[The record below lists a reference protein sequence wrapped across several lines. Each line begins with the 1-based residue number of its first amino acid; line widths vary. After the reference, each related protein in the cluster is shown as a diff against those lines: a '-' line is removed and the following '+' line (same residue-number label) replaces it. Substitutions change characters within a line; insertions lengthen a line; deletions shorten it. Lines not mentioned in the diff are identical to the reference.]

1 MAGILDTATRPEI
14 KSNSFDLRTLL
25 NTTNF
30 SGNSNNTLFSKEK
43 GFGTLGD
50 LSPVNVQQGYL
61 ESRLKSVSGYD
72 EFQQSRFFNP
82 EFEDIDNIRAYATR
96 QGKLEYARNMAIK
109 GMGTAWNSFLDGW
122 KQNGRNV
129 EALVELN
136 ANKLFNTDPTNLRES
151 EEDRYKYPTFGTG
164 QLDDSWRRF
173 NPFEM
178 GKSDFY
184 GEMIPQLGFTVGTMG
199 QAIMENMLIA
209 GITGGVGNIANA
221 PKQAWTAARLGK
233 GFANIWEAA
242 TGIKNLKTGLTT
254 LSAIQKEKALASNL
268 GNVFKTIANGY
279 AVYNTAAAEASFEA
293 GNNYNETYDRLF
305 QEFVDEK
312 GYEPYGEELNKI
324 KSISEKTAMAT
335 FGWNLPVLTAS
346 NLIQFNNILKPFS
359 SAEANV
365 LSNLSLRLDKT
376 GKIIEAPLTKW
387 QKVFGKTKNVLK
399 TIAEPLSEGL
409 EESSQALIS
418 KSSAAYYENLADAAN
433 PNSAFWD
440 AIEESLDYVRSKEG
454 VDEFVGGL
462 LGGAIFKGVG
472 KISELT
478 GIQKKLGFDT
488 SKNIKNRREKA
499 KEEALR
505 ILNITNAES
514 IANYLQNPDN
524 SNLLSQVY
532 NSEMMFRSATLGDKL
547 AYNDAKDQSI
557 RDFIYAGLKTGQLNL
572 KLSQLDLL
580 TEMNDEQFVK
590 QFNLQDSNPEKLSQ
604 KVAAKR
610 TEVAEFTAKIKE
622 KAYSIQQ
629 DYQVVE
635 KTYKNPYEI
644 GTKEY
649 NAWEAAKRDRIF
661 SKDIIDSDRKR
672 ADSLREK
679 VATETQGRINTNI
692 FDIILDK
699 PLRQQYI
706 NTMNVY
712 KNVED
717 KTPQIEKKLKE
728 LAIIE
733 AIDKKLEKGNTDVSD
748 LATMLDELIS
758 DSEVLY
764 DIIDLP
770 QAVDETKMLSLPSF
784 SKEAASKKKSIVRDI
799 ADILEL
805 EARNKIG
812 INAYNFLNRKGIDN
826 LYTKHLKAQEELIKD
841 IKQSAKNEKITEK
854 GEETNPFNDLKL
866 QIESKIKGS
875 KVVVG
880 KDGKVTVIKPTKKD
894 PSKTYVTVYNSVEDF
909 LKKAPEQELGIK
921 PKTKGDDN
929 ITYDF
934 DGDTPV
940 YTTKDDDEVNSKGK
954 SAKYVNEAGLTD
966 TSKYS
971 EQSAHDLNPLD
982 PHYHRRKDLF
992 LEKLIEG
999 KLINPETKKPHNI
1012 KDVKVAIISPETN
1025 ISSGN
1030 ANLYFKETEKSKGL
1044 FENNSK
1050 ELDTAPIL
1058 FLFVKEEK
1066 GKLYPIS
1073 VNGVVSKEPLSQ
1085 NYEVEFENIV
1095 YSYGTTS
1102 TDAKFTYRP
1111 EGGSELRPS
1120 PNAKKDTVEKEYQT
1134 EKEKH
1139 RKRREQWLSSE
1150 KAIVESFVISSGHSN
1165 KDKEQGQVR
1174 NSVKAV
1180 GLTENKVNLDSIF
1193 IATTGADANGYV
1205 SVETKG
1211 RNKRKLALGR
1221 PYFIVKNEA
1230 NEIID
1235 YVHLDNRKF
1244 TDVEKQTIK
1253 ESLIDIAKK
1262 VAQGKT
1268 FNNSLTYKFLNG
1280 ILYLD
1285 RKYKK
1290 ESSINLSVDKGNLK
1304 VKFSLENGKQKELSL
1319 TKESSIDSFNSEFDK
1334 WLDDRFMNILNPKE
1348 TTDKSS
1354 TKEFISFTIKN
1365 GKLKEEPAWASY
1377 SDYLTS
1383 DRGDR
1388 KDIPLTVD
1396 MLTPQEVKE
1405 SYEAAPD
1412 GSQNPFPTKRKQRYI
1427 VIGKERVNSD
1437 SGRKAPA
1444 TSSKTGKQK
1453 FAEKLAAL
1461 KSGKGTTKTETS
1473 TSTKKEAKTGKQKFA
1488 EKLAALKGGRKV
1500 EEVNDIKEEEE
1511 ETPTEPQPEKKS
1523 KDKKSF
1529 LEKMADLKNQ
1539 QPTEEDEDDVEEQTP
1554 SSPEISEEDPTKL
1567 TNRSP
1572 RKGGPKRR
1580 TKLFEKIPNYTP
1592 ENINE
1597 IKEFFRKNLPQV
1609 DLQFVDNLIK
1619 LDDGGL
1625 AWGVFYDS
1633 TVKIFNEAIS
1643 GTGYHEAFE
1652 VVFGGILSKKQQDSL
1667 LSEMRKRKGSFSNF
1681 ATNNES
1687 ISYSSA
1693 TNSQLRE
1700 EMAEEF
1706 MRYKLT
1712 GVAPAD
1718 NRNFFQKLI
1727 DFLKSWLFNIDTLND
1742 VFAKIGS
1749 GYYAN
1754 KTLSPLSETR
1764 TSRFTNL
1771 SPVELSYFL
1780 KGFSYEMIDDI
1791 VSTTQSFNVFDESFN
1806 EKEVYDNLFEI
1817 AERYYG
1823 NIVTDENG
1831 KVFVTSDANDDRTF
1845 KNYIFSEAAWAI
1857 EDIEN
1862 DSDFSDVEKAYMINN
1877 IKLKAN
1883 QEVLKKA
1890 EIWNNKIKPQ
1900 WNEFIIEHKKYLKQL
1915 GIITTVGEDASEI
1928 EQEETNSNEYTRDAF
1943 KINVKQT
1950 APNSIRLLFNTIASS
1965 VFDMNTIENYIS
1977 DKPAFPIT
1985 TNKINDYSGLSELY
1999 PESKQ
2004 LFNIVMTNLSS
2015 SLSLNQMKEKLENL
2029 LNMKE
2034 LESILDDDERAN
2046 KINEMSKNNSIYVH
2060 LFKLYERVFSKSDS
2074 ELSENDRALRLKF
2087 LSTFQKQKPTFYFM
2101 NVTED
2106 GNIFLLDGA
2115 RDSDR
2120 KVLTRIWS
2128 KAFTNSLKKKDNVM
2142 KLLTYSRKTFA
2153 LSKTNKQYLDS
2164 ILSIDNR
2171 EEFIKTASFALKI
2184 TPSQDSFIDNAFLE
2198 LLTLDEREKLAE
2210 NLRAILEQGIGKVST
2225 EKGKKIFSKLSPD
2238 KLKVSSRYNA
2248 IADLIISKKGDDT
2261 EQVHTN
2267 IEGEQQQNVVQNN
2280 TVSTILSEI
2289 LNSKSPNP
2297 ETESDLEFFRR
2308 THPWFTD
2315 SYLNNSLIFN
2325 SLYDENGMRTEFSP
2339 KVVVVEG
2346 TLNNAKGKKSSSQS
2360 LSERLHQEFNSNL
2373 AGIHYI
2379 LVPADSETEWAF
2391 QSENKITFSDNIIE
2405 REANLD
2411 IFKGYLEDEIEF
2423 IKDFKN
2429 PDSIKRLDDRLN
2441 STARVFKTDAI
2452 VDKDGNPIV
2461 RKIGESLQIFKD
2473 VLPETLVHSI
2483 HNAIDTNVE
2492 TSDILKAFD
2501 EDISNAL
2508 QEYFINRVNETFK
2521 ELNRAFIVDVVNP
2534 KTESSKFPN
2543 EIENLESGYY
2553 FHGLLSDFVENNFA
2567 TSKVSKIK
2575 INNKD
2580 VNLKNTVQLDADEL
2594 FNVIAYRELNYM
2606 INNIEMTKLFFGNP
2620 AMYKD
2625 ILKRVKSGLSP
2636 KQNSAIE
2643 VSYDDWFNQN
2653 KNSVVKGD
2661 KSIALESSDL
2671 LYHEHKPYVNTWV
2684 FRDHQTFNELG
2695 KLYTKYN
2702 ENNAVDAQSYMTP
2715 QSYREFYWKNGA
2727 SFRKKQEEAY
2737 QVIMALDR
2745 RLMVEDG
2752 VYTYP
2757 SQELKNLD
2765 DEILKDWVND
2775 KNQLI
2780 KDFPEDGKF
2789 EIFKPLGMGSLY
2801 ENEQLPFIWKTS
2813 VAMMTYQ
2820 MVRGTNMQDAYVQML
2835 QNKVDVLTFESAF
2848 KVGLKK
2854 DAKTNKI
2861 ESLLDL
2867 ENFKTLGR
2875 VKQNLSGFVHKLPFN
2890 YIGRQVETS
2899 TQKNKGV
2906 IGTQTTKLILTDLFE
2921 YGVPTDFMS
2930 KSSNYG
2936 NKIIKWES
2944 LSEQEKLNSSKHY
2957 RLEKEHRRVIE
2968 ALENKGYYDLL
2979 DRLGLKEEKDEKG
2992 RVIGYER
2999 YDVQKVYNLLLEEM
3013 VKRGLSPNMYEILES
3028 EGIES
3033 KPIEAMSNYAQASF
3047 IILSIV
3053 RKQIIKPKLNGGQ
3066 KIQMSSALLN
3076 NVRKEKLD
3084 LYYNNGD
3091 KANPDWKKLE
3101 TEEEF
3106 NSLSSEK
3113 KATLTVTSNQLK
3125 FYRQENGETKSMEVM
3140 VSYSNYKKV
3149 QEYREKKGLPP
3160 ISKEELLVYM
3170 NTHQKELV
3178 KAIGFR
3184 IPTQAL
3190 SSIDTFI
3197 IKGFLP
3203 EYMGDAIAV
3212 PSELTTKAGS
3222 DFDVDKLN
3230 TYFNNFTI
3238 NKKGY
3243 PVYITPD
3250 LEESEE
3256 ATNRRW
3262 NKYSSAKRLLDRI
3275 DESISELK
3283 QRAIIEDRTAEILM
3297 AGIAGEIDEEEKI
3310 EDLLEEIDAN
3320 NNYDEVIERVLEGNE
3335 LTLQDYIYLKNRVEN
3350 MLSEEE
3356 FKKLPLELQV
3366 SRKALENKYFST
3378 IDEILKL
3385 PRNFS
3390 KLLSPNNSDEFSEDG
3405 GIRDMINTLKI
3416 QREGKTEEEIQ
3427 KELENQKQLKKQKYV
3442 NHSQIIDSNYMR
3454 YQRWAFVAGKK
3465 GVGIAALSSTNHVN
3479 SQKIGFALNKGV
3491 SKYDIAFNSSNESIP
3506 FGVNLPHNEIVIN
3519 GESVSA
3525 LSGVQKI
3532 NGDNIAEFVSKYVNG
3547 YVDISKDTWILE
3559 MGASLDVA
3567 GIYLLMER
3575 MGISS
3580 DKIAL
3585 FMNQPVIRQFIQIK
3599 GLRNSPIKNINP
3611 NLKETLKNIP
3621 YGDDGIFQFISKE
3634 LFGKEIPKEA
3644 NLAPSKIFSTS
3655 SMKKYIALR
3664 QAYPSLL
3671 SYIKSGEL
3679 TDAEKIEQYH
3689 MLKQFMIFKDY
3700 SDYIRASQSASNH
3713 DTFNL
3718 NSLSQLD
3725 VKDDTLSSLNQKGQ
3739 LVVRIKDGV
3748 GMADALREDTFIGN
3762 IVNKLES
3769 LDKNFLSSHL
3779 FKIQNKAVRVSFLE
3793 SVKKLISG
3801 YDYKS
3806 ENDKRDYVSKINQV
3820 AINLLNSLTAFKV
3833 GDGNE
3838 KIYLYEMYNQL
3849 KFDILNNVLNNV
3861 KAAIKEDDDLISLN
3875 DNKWIK
3881 YLEITR
3887 PDESS
3892 DYAYFSISEKG
3903 KVGRNDQ
3910 FEQKIWIDDFEKLY
3924 SNKLTNKLAR
3934 GIILSNMVASGAEFN
3949 RENISDLIHWSRY
3962 FTRFTEALDNVKELS
3977 NVNIAREVARLKAYD
3992 EDIVPSLQYFGKNMA
4007 GQSPIYYSPNSKGEY
4022 KLRMDFTFRGQGSS
4036 EILLP
4041 YSKGVMD
4048 TILLLPEGSFDTRN
4062 NYFTIKQPAHGY
4074 EMEDVIEMSK
4084 NGDFSWMTR
4093 ILFEKTGDKVKN
4105 KKGETFEVFVPIQI
4119 KGDRYFQEL
4128 SPFNTSILNKNQ
4140 KVNPNLIDRNYY
4152 GKILNAVMGSNQ
4164 ISVIEPTS
4172 SDTTDEAVSLTGNEG
4187 GAKII
4192 SINRNKKKQEEEVV
4206 DEPNEFFD
4214 ADEDLPPI
4222 DPIC

>member
-1 MAGILDTATRPEI
+1 MAGILDTATRPELQ
-14 KSNSFDLRTLL
+14 SGQLDLRSLL

-30 SGNSNNTLFSKEK
+30 SGNTNNTLFSKEK

-50 LSPVNVQQGYL
+50 VAPVNIQQGYSQ
-61 ESRLKSVSGYD
+61 SRLKSVSGYD
-72 EFQQSRFFNP
+72 DFQQSRFFNP

-129 EALVELN
+129 EALVELD
-136 ANKLFNTDPTNLRES
+136 ASKLFNSDPTNLRQS

-209 GITGGVGNIANA
+209 GITGGIGNIANA
-221 PKQAWTAARLGK
+221 PKQAWTAAKLGK

-254 LSAIQKEKALASNL
+254 LSAIQKEKGLASNL
-268 GNVFKTIANGY
+268 SNVFKTIANGY
-279 AVYNTAAAEASFEA
+279 AIYNTAAAEASFEA
-293 GNNYNETYDRLF
+293 GNNYNETYDRLY
-305 QEFVDEK
+305 QEFVNEK
-312 GYEPYGEELNKI
+312 GYEPYGEELSKI

-472 KISELT
+472 KVSELT

-488 SKNIKNRREKA
+488 SKDIKNRREKA
-499 KEEALR
+499 KEEAIR
-505 ILNITNAES
+505 ILNTTNAES
-514 IANYLQNPDN
+514 IADYLQKPDN
-524 SNLLSQVY
+524 ANLLNQVY
-532 NSEMMFRSATLGDKL
+532 NSESMFRSATFGDKL

-580 TEMNDEQFVK
+580 TEMNDEQFIK
-590 QFNLQDSNPEKLSQ
+590 QYNLQDSDPQKLSE

-610 TEVAEFTAKIKE
+610 MQVAEFTAKIKE
-622 KAYSIQQ
+622 KAYSMQK

-635 KTYKNPYEI
+635 KAYGNPHEI

-661 SKDIIDSDRKR
+661 SKDIIDSDRQR

-679 VATETQGRINTNI
+679 ISRETEGRLNTNI

-706 NTMNVY
+706 NTMSVY
-712 KNVED
+712 KEVKE

-728 LAIIE
+728 LSIIE
-733 AIDKKLEKGNTDVSD
+733 QIDKKLEKGNTDVSD

-758 DSEVLY
+758 DSEMLY
-764 DIIDLP
+764 DIIDVP
-770 QAVDETKMLSLPSF
+770 QASDETKRLTLPSY
-784 SKEAASKKKSIVRDI
+784 SKEAATKKKATVRDV
-799 ADILEL
+799 ADVLEL

-812 INAYNFLNRKGIDN
+812 INAYNYLNRKGIDN
-826 LYTKHLKAQEELIKD
+826 LYSKHLKAQEELIKD
-841 IKQSAKNEKITEK
+841 IKNSAKNEKIVDEK
-854 GEETNPFNDLKL
+854 GGSNPFNDLKL
-866 QIESKIKGS
+866 KIESKIPGS
-875 KVVVG
+875 KVVIG
-880 KDGKVTVIKPTKKD
+880 KDGKVSVIKPTKKD
-894 PSKTYVTVYNSVEDF
+894 PSKTYSTVYNDVEDF
-909 LKKAPEQELGIK
+909 LKRAPEQELGIK
-921 PKTKGDDN
+921 PKAN
-929 ITYDF
+929 SSEETYDF

-940 YTTKDDDEVNSKGK
+940 YTTKDDEEVNSRGK

-966 TSKYS
+966 TSKYA

-999 KLINPETKKPHNI
+999 KLINPDTKKPHDI
-1012 KDVKVAIISPETN
+1012 KDIKVAIISPETN
-1025 ISSGN
+1025 VSSGN

-1044 FENNSK
+1044 FENNSG

-1058 FLFVKEEK
+1058 FLFVKEDK
-1066 GKLYPIS
+1066 GKLYPVS
-1073 VNGVVSKEPLSQ
+1073 VDGVVSKEPLSQ

-1102 TDAKFTYRP
+1102 TNAKFTYKP

-1120 PNAKKDTVEKEYQT
+1120 PKAKKDTVEKEYEV

-1139 RKRREQWLSSE
+1139 RKRREEWLSSE

-1165 KDKEQGQVR
+1165 KAKEQGEIR
-1174 NSVKAV
+1174 NSVKAT
-1180 GLTENKVNLDSIF
+1180 GLTENKVNIDAIF
-1193 IATTGADANGYV
+1193 IATTGADANGFV

-1221 PYFIVKNEA
+1221 PYFIVKNNN
-1230 NEIID
+1230 NEIVD

-1244 TDVEKQTIK
+1244 TDVEKQAIK
-1253 ESLIDIAKK
+1253 ESLLDIAKK
-1262 VAQGKT
+1262 VGQGKT
-1268 FNNSLTYKFLNG
+1268 YNNSLTYKFLNA

-1290 ESSINLSVDKGNLK
+1290 DSSINLSVDKGNLK
-1304 VKFSLENGKQKELSL
+1304 IKYSLENGKQKELSL
-1319 TKESSIDSFNSEFDK
+1319 TKESSIDSFNSDFDK
-1334 WLDDRFMNILNPKE
+1334 WLGDRYMNILNPKE

-1437 SGRKAPA
+1437 SGRKAPS
-1444 TSSKTGKQK
+1444 TSSQSSKSKSKGLLSRLKEKGSKVEEKSSTEEKTQGKPK
-1453 FAEKLAAL
+1453 GLLAKLKEKE
-1461 KSGKGTTKTETS
+1461 SGK
-1473 TSTKKEAKTGKQKFA
+1473 
-1488 EKLAALKGGRKV
+1488 KV
-1500 EEVNDIKEEEE
+1500 EEVNNIKDDGEEEILIE
-1511 ETPTEPQPEKKS
+1511 QEKQELTEKKPKGLLAKLKE
-1523 KDKKSF
+1523 KDKK
-1529 LEKMADLKNQ
+1529 
-1539 QPTEEDEDDVEEQTP
+1539 TEEELP
-1554 SSPEISEEDPTKL
+1554 LSPEISEEDPTELK
-1567 TNRSP
+1567 NRSP

-1580 TKLFEKIPNYTP
+1580 TKLFERVPNYTP

-1633 TVKIFNEAIS
+1633 TVKIFSEAIS

-1652 VVFGGILSKKQQDSL
+1652 VVFGGILSKKQQDAL
-1667 LSEMRKRKGSFSNF
+1667 LSEMRKRNGKFSNF

-1712 GVAPAD
+1712 GVAPVD

-1727 DFLKSWLFNIDTLND
+1727 DFLKSWLFNIDTIND

-1749 GYYAN
+1749 GYYAD
-1754 KTLSPLSETR
+1754 KTLIPLSETR

-1806 EKEVYDNLFEI
+1806 EKDVYDNLFEI

-1845 KNYIFSEAAWAI
+1845 KNYIFSQAAWDI

-1862 DSDFSDVEKAYMINN
+1862 DKDLSDLEKSYIINN

-1890 EIWNNKIKPQ
+1890 ETWNNKIKPQ

-1915 GIITTVGEDASEI
+1915 GIITTIGEDSTEV
-1928 EQEETNSNEYTRDAF
+1928 EQEEINSNEYTRDAF

-2004 LFNIVMTNLSS
+2004 LFNIVMSNLSN
-2015 SLSLNQMKEKLENL
+2015 SLSLNQMKEKLEDL
-2029 LNMKE
+2029 LNMKD
-2034 LESILDDDERAN
+2034 LESILNDEERAK
-2046 KINEMSKNNSIYVH
+2046 KIEEMSKNNSIYVH
-2060 LFKLYERVFSKSDS
+2060 LFKLYERIFSKSES
-2074 ELSENDRALRLKF
+2074 ELSEDDRALRLKF

-2128 KAFTNSLKKKDNVM
+2128 RAFTNSLKKKDDVM

-2153 LSKTNKQYLDS
+2153 LTKSNKQYLDS
-2164 ILSIDNR
+2164 ILSIENR
-2171 EEFIKTASFALKI
+2171 EEFIKAASFALKI
-2184 TPSQDSFIDNAFLE
+2184 TPSQDSFIDNSFLE

-2210 NLRAILEQGIGKVST
+2210 NLRAILEQGVAKVST
-2225 EKGKKIFSKLSPD
+2225 EKGKKIFSKLSAD
-2238 KLKVSSRYNA
+2238 KLKVSSRYNS

-2297 ETESDLEFFRR
+2297 EKESDLQFFIR
-2308 THPWFTD
+2308 THPWFRD
-2315 SYLNNSLIFN
+2315 SYLNNSLTLN
-2325 SLYDENGMRTEFSP
+2325 SLFDENGMRTEVSP

-2346 TLNNAKGKKSSSQS
+2346 TLNNGKGKKSSSQN

-2379 LVPADSETEWAF
+2379 LVPADSETEWAI
-2391 QSENKITFSDNIIE
+2391 QSENKITFSDNIVE

-2411 IFKGYLEDEIEF
+2411 IFKGYLEDEINF

-2429 PDSIKRLDDRLN
+2429 PESLKRLDDRLN
-2441 STARVFKTDAI
+2441 STVRVFKSNKI
-2452 VDKDGNPIV
+2452 VDESGKVIT

-2473 VLPETLVHSI
+2473 ILPEELVHSI
-2483 HNAIDTNVE
+2483 HNAIDSNTE
-2492 TSDILKAFD
+2492 TSDILRAFD
-2501 EDISNAL
+2501 DEISNAL
-2508 QEYFINRVNETFK
+2508 QEYFINRVNETFR
-2521 ELNRAFIVDVVNP
+2521 ELNRSFIVDVVNP

-2625 ILKRVKSGLSP
+2625 VLKRVKSGLSP
-2636 KQNSAIE
+2636 KQNSATE
-2643 VSYDDWFNQN
+2643 TAYDEWFNQN
-2653 KNSVVKGD
+2653 KNNVVKGD
-2661 KSIALESSDL
+2661 KSINIDSSDL
-2671 LYHEHKPYVNTWV
+2671 LYHEHKPFVNTWV
-2684 FRDHQTFNELG
+2684 FKDHQTFNELG
-2695 KLYTKYN
+2695 KLYSKYN
-2702 ENNAVDAQSYMTP
+2702 ENNAVDAQSFMTP

-2727 SFRKKQEEAY
+2727 SFRKKQEESY
-2737 QVIMALDR
+2737 QVTMALDR
-2745 RLMVEDG
+2745 RLMAEDG
-2752 VYTYP
+2752 VYIYP
-2757 SQELKNLD
+2757 SEALKNLD

-2820 MVRGTNMQDAYVQML
+2820 MVRGTNMQEAYIQML
-2835 QNKVDVLTFESAF
+2835 KNKVDVLTFESAF
-2848 KVGLKK
+2848 KVGLKR

-2867 ENFKTLGR
+2867 ENFKNLGR

-2930 KSSNYG
+2930 KSSDYG
-2936 NKIIKWES
+2936 DKIMKWES

-2957 RLEKEHRRVIE
+2957 KLEKEHRRVIE

-2992 RVIGYER
+2992 KVVGYER

-3047 IILSIV
+3047 IILSVV

-3076 NVRKEKLD
+3076 NVKREKLD

-3091 KANPDWKKLE
+3091 KASPSWKKLE

-3106 NSLSSEK
+3106 NSLSPEK
-3113 KATLTVTSNQLK
+3113 KSTLTVTSNQLK
-3125 FYRQENGETKSMEVM
+3125 FYREENGETKAMEVM

-3149 QEYREKKGLPP
+3149 QEYRQKKGLPA
-3160 ISKEELLVYM
+3160 ISKEELLAYM
-3170 NTHQKELV
+3170 NTHQKELT

-3250 LEESEE
+3250 LDESEE
-3256 ATNRRW
+3256 GINRRW
-3262 NKYSSAKRLLDRI
+3262 KRYSSARRLLEKI
-3275 DESISELK
+3275 DGFISELK
-3283 QRAIIEDRTAEILM
+3283 KDAELSDRKAEILM
-3297 AGIAGEIDEEEKI
+3297 AAVAEQIDEEEKI
-3310 EDLLEEIDAN
+3310 EDLLEEIDVN
-3320 NNYDEVIERVLEGNE
+3320 NNYEEVVSRVLEGNE
-3335 LTLQDYIYLKNRVEN
+3335 LTLQDYNYLKNRVEN
-3350 MLSEEE
+3350 MLTEEE

-3390 KLLSPNNSDEFSEDG
+3390 KLLSPNNSDEFSEED
-3405 GIRDMINTLKI
+3405 GIRDMINNLKI
-3416 QREGKTEEEIQ
+3416 NREGKTDEEIQ
-3427 KELENQKQLKKQKYV
+3427 QELENEKQLKKQKYV

-3491 SKYDIAFNSSNESIP
+3491 SKYDVAFNSSNESIP
-3506 FGVNLPHNEIVIN
+3506 FGVNLPHNEIIIN
-3519 GESVSA
+3519 GESVSV

-3532 NGDNIAEFVSKYVNG
+3532 NGDNISEFVSKYVNG
-3547 YVDISKDTWILE
+3547 YVDISKDPWILE
-3559 MGASLDVA
+3559 MGATLDVS

-3585 FMNQPVIRQFIQIK
+3585 FMNQPVIRQFLQIK

-3611 NLKETLKNIP
+3611 SLKEVLKNIP
-3621 YGDDGIFQFISKE
+3621 YGDDGIFQFISRE

-3644 NLAPSKIFSTS
+3644 NLAPSRIFSVS
-3655 SMKKYIALR
+3655 SMKKYISGR

-3671 SYIKSGEL
+3671 SYVKSGEL

-3725 VKDDTLSSLNQKGQ
+3725 VKDDTLSSLSQKGQ
-3739 LVVRIKDGV
+3739 LIVRIKDGV

-3762 IVNKLES
+3762 IVDKLES

-3779 FKIQNKAVRVSFLE
+3779 FKIQNKAVRINFLE
-3793 SVKKLISG
+3793 SVKKLVSG

-3833 GDGNE
+3833 GDGSE
-3838 KIYLYEMYNQL
+3838 KVYLYEMYNQL

-3861 KAAIKEDDDLISLN
+3861 KSAIKENDDLLSLN

-3892 DYAYFSISEKG
+3892 DYSYFSISEKG
-3903 KVGRNDQ
+3903 KVGRDDQ

-3924 SNKLTNKLAR
+3924 ANKLTNKLAR

-3962 FTRFTEALDNVKELS
+3962 FSRFTEALDNVKELS

-3992 EDIVPSLQYFGKNMA
+3992 EDIVPSLQYFGKNSS
-4007 GQSPIYYSPNSKGEY
+4007 GQSPIYYSPNKNGEY

-4048 TILLLPEGSFDTRN
+4048 TILLLPEGSFDTKN
-4062 NYFTIKQPAHGY
+4062 NYFTIKQPAYGY
-4074 EMEDVIEMSK
+4074 EIEDVVEMSK
-4084 NGDFSWMTR
+4084 NGDFSWMAR

-4152 GKILNAVMGSNQ
+4152 GKILNTVMGSNQ
-4164 ISVIEPTS
+4164 ISVSEPTS
-4172 SDTTDEAVSLTGNEG
+4172 SETTEDAVSLTG
-4187 GAKII
+4187 GAKVV
-4192 SINRNKKKQEEEVV
+4192 SINRNKEKSNDVIKEN
-4206 DEPNEFFD
+4206 DDIDPNEFFD
-4214 ADEDLPPI
+4214 ADETLPPI
-4222 DPIC
+4222 EPIC